1 MNTSSIT
8 VGILSSL
15 LFVSACAS
23 GGATSTAESRR
34 EASLATADGQST
46 IVRRTC
52 SSSNTSV
59 APADGMLA
67 DFDAKLGRI
76 VTSVAPGAPATTT
89 LTHTTNGGKLTLNV
103 NAVPADKPQFL
114 VADMPFDGC
123 VDASGFAGVEFSISG
138 SLSGCSLVFASVD
151 PEHQYYRTEGPYPPQ
166 SPIPTAELTSQPRT
180 IKAPFRGAAIAG
192 NPATPT
198 DASKLAFVQWLV
210 IVPVGSGDGSAV
222 PACIGTLAID
232 DVKLYR

>member
-1 MNTSSIT
+1 MNTRSTT

-15 LFVSACAS
+15 LLASACAS
-23 GGATSTAESRR
+23 TGATSTAESRQQ
-34 EASLATADGQST
+34 ASPISADGQGT

-52 SSSNTSV
+52 GSSNTSV
-59 APADGMLA
+59 APADRVLA
-67 DFDAKLGRI
+67 DFEAKPGQI
-76 VTSVAPGAPATTT
+76 VTSLAPGAPPTTT
-89 LTHTTNGGKLTLNV
+89 LTSTMNGGKLTLNV

-123 VDASGFAGVEFSISG
+123 IDASGFDGVEFSISG

-151 PEHQYYRTEGPYPPQ
+151 PEHQYYRAEGPYPPE

-180 IKAPFRGAAIAG
+180 IKAPFRNAGIPG

-198 DASKLAFVQWLV
+198 DASKLTFLQWMV
-210 IVPVGSGDGSAV
+210 IVPVGSSDGSAV
-222 PACIGTLAID
+222 PACTGTLAID